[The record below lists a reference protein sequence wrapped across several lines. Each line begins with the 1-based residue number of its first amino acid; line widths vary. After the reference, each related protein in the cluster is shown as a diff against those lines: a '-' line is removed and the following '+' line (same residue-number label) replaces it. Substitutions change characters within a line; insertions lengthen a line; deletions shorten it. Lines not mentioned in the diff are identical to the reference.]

1 MSLIRIEPIAARTVE
16 IVETVMAAKEI
27 VALPELEFSFRL
39 VVEELVSNV
48 VNYSTSETI
57 TIAVERID
65 NVLRITITDKG
76 IPFNPLEHSAP
87 DVTLEAEDRP
97 IGGLGIFLV
106 REIMNRVTYAY
117 ENQTNILTME
127 KDIK

>member
-65 NVLRITITDKG
+65 NVLRITISDKG